1 MNKDQVKGRVEQTT
15 GKVKELTGKVL
26 GNEKLQGEG
35 LADQA
40 IGKVQSGYGDVKEDV
55 KDKAR
60 KAINKI

>member
-40 IGKVQSGYGDVKEDV
+40 KGKVQSVYGDVKEGA